1 MTTYTHKKT
10 AILERIVPINITDY
24 IRQGIFEL
32 KRKGLCFNFSHPL
45 EAERLKQL
53 LNDPRNTTFKST
65 RDPADGLYF
74 WHEQNVT
81 FVRSNLGHDKG
92 AIFYFL
98 CNSCHR
104 RVKFLYEY
112 SSCYPPLCRKC
123 CRLGYKYPTRKSQ
136 DLSRI
141 LRKPYLSSED
151 KHWIIKRAGI
161 TKEDIPTEIEDKNS
175 TRIANELSEETNP
188 SEPSEPRQY
197 EKKMSLDRTAQ
208 SSKQAMAQIIYKK
221 MPINLE
227 YMEI

>member
-81 FVRSNLGHDKG
+81 FIRSNLGHDKG

-161 TKEDIPTEIEDKNS
+161 TKEDIPEDLKGEKENND
-175 TRIANELSEETNP
+175 IGVAEELPKINP
-188 SEPSEPRQY
+188 VEHSKPVQPRKQ
-197 EKKMSLDRTAQ
+197 SL
-208 SSKQAMAQIIYKK
+208 AQIIYRKT
-221 MPINLE
+221 PINLGYRE
-227 YMEI
+227 YAEV

>member
-10 AILERIVPINITDY
+10 SILERIEPLNITDY
-24 IRQGIFEL
+24 VKKGIIEL
-32 KRKGLCFNFSHPL
+32 ERKWGYRFNFGHPL
-45 EAERLKQL
+45 EADRLKQL

-81 FVRSNLGHDKG
+81 FVRSNLGCEKG

-123 CRLGYKYPTRKSQ
+123 CRLGYKYPTRKAR

-141 LRKPYLSSED
+141 LRKPYLHSED

-161 TKEDIPTEIEDKNS
+161 TKEDIPEDLELGKENNGTGTATEQPKAWQDKKEMPLNK
-175 TRIANELSEETNP
+175 P
-188 SEPSEPRQY
+188 V
-197 EKKMSLDRTAQ
+197 Q
-208 SSKQAMAQIIYKK
+208 SPKPLAQIVYRKTSGNISLN
-221 MPINLE
+221 MLN
-227 YMEI
+227 